1 MGSDPV
7 AIEKHD
13 YKVADIA
20 LAEWGRREMAIAETE
35 MPGLM
40 AVREE
45 YRDSKPLEGVRLAG
59 CLHMTIQTAVLIETL
74 RDLGADI
81 RWSSCNIFSTQDHAA
96 AAVDA
101 PVILQAS
108 RGARTYAG
116 DVMIR
121 KMVEAVEE
129 MYPPGSRTT
138 VYVEGMSDVLCGAS
152 RPGHFRGV
160 ATVVTKLFNIARPTR
175 AYFGEKD
182 YQQLLLIQKM
192 VADLCMPV
200 RIDAVATVRETDGL
214 AMSSR
219 NGYLDAAQRAVA
231 AQLYRAL
238 HELVTAVESGAT
250 DYAVLER
257 SARQQLEAVGFV
269 PDYVSVRRARDLLEP
284 GPDDR
289 LLRVLAAAWLG
300 TARLIDNLE
309 ITIR

>member
-1 MGSDPV
+1 MDV
-7 AIEKHD
+7 IHD
-13 YKVADIA
+13 AD
-20 LAEWGRREMAIAETE
+20 
-35 MPGLM
+35 
-40 AVREE
+40 
-45 YRDSKPLEGVRLAG
+45 
-59 CLHMTIQTAVLIETL
+59 TL
-74 RDLGADI
+74 RSHLQPLRRAGESLAFVPTMGNLHAGHAQLVKHARSIAPHVVVSVFVNPLQFGEGEDFATYPSTLDADRELLSDLGADVLFLPGVEDI
-81 RWSSCNIFSTQDHAA
+81 Y
-96 AAVDA
+96 
-101 PVILQAS
+101 PG
-108 RGARTYAG
+108 GANLT
-116 DVMIR
+116 
-121 KMVEAVEE
+121 
-129 MYPPGSRTT
+129 TT
-138 VYVEGMSDVLCGAS
+138 VVVPGLNAILEGEH
-152 RPGHFRGV
+152 RPTHFDGV
-160 ATVVTKLFNIARPTR
+160 STVVAKLFGQVQPDIAV
-175 AYFGEKD
+175 FGEKD

-200 RIDAVATVRETDGL
+200 RIDAVATVREADGL

-238 HELVTAVESGAT
+238 HEVVTAVESGAT

-257 SARQQLEAVGFV
+257 SARQQLQAVGFV